1 MLLSNPLRRKTSGS
15 SEEGYILLF
24 LLLIVC
30 LMTIFAATLVTSIKF
45 EMKRDREEEMVHRGV
60 QYMRAIRAYYRKF
73 NRYPAK
79 IEDLENTNQLRFLR
93 KRYKDP
99 LTGKD
104 FKLLHYGEV
113 KMAGSIG
120 GGMIPGA
127 NQAGANGTLVSANG
141 QQGSPFGSNS
151 TFGSNSSFGQNSGF
165 GSNSAFGQNSGFGQ
179 NSSSPFGQTS
189 NSSNQPQDAS
199 GGQNSTGQNSNG
211 DTSQAGSDAS
221 QSGTGQQGPGNGIN
235 PNSPFGSNSS
245 SDKLGSTQFG
255 GAPIIGVAS
264 TSKDKTIR
272 EFDKKRKYNE
282 WMFVYDPMMD
292 RGGLIKTPYQPQ
304 LMMQMMAQGMNQNGQ
319 NPGQNGNNT
328 NGGFGNSGTVNGNG
342 FGNNNGFG
350 SGNGFGNSFGNSPGG
365 MQNNPN
371 SPGGYGNPQPPTQAP
386 QQQ

>member
-1 MLLSNPLRRKTSGS
+1 MLLSTHLRRSASGRS
-15 SEEGYILLF
+15 DEGYILLF
-24 LLLIVC
+24 LLLLVA

-45 EMKRDREEEMVHRGV
+45 EMKRDREEEMIHRGV
-60 QYMRAIRAYYRKF
+60 QYERAIRAFYRKF
-73 NRYPAK
+73 QRYPAK
-79 IEDLENTNQLRFLR
+79 IEDLENTSQYRCLR

-104 FKLLHYGEV
+104 FKLVHYGEV

-127 NQAGANGTLVSANG
+127 NQVGANGTLVSANG
-141 QQGSPFGSNS
+141 QQSSAFG
-151 TFGSNSSFGQNSGF
+151 GNSGF
-165 GSNSAFGQNSGFGQ
+165 GSNSTFGQNSGFGQ
-179 NSSSPFGQTS
+179 NSSFGQNPNSMFGQSS
-189 NSSNQPQDAS
+189 NSSTQTQDAT
-199 GGQNSTGQNSNG
+199 GGQNSTGQNTTGQNSNG

-221 QSGTGQQGPGNGIN
+221 QSGASQPGAGTNSNG
-235 PNSPFGSNSS
+235 PFGGNST

-304 LMMQMMAQGMNQNGQ
+304 LMMQMMSQGMNVNGQ

-328 NGGFGNSGTVNGNG
+328 NGGFGNSGNG
-342 FGNNNGFG
+342 FGNNNA
-350 SGNGFGNSFGNSPGG
+350 FGNSNGFGNSPGG
-365 MQNNPN
+365 MQNNP
-371 SPGGYGNPQPPTQAP
+371 SPTGGFGNPNQPPIPP

>member
-1 MLLSNPLRRKTSGS
+1 MLLSTHLRRKASRR

-24 LLLIVC
+24 LLLLVA

-45 EMKRDREEEMVHRGV
+45 EMKRDREEEMIHRGV
-60 QYMRAIRAYYRKF
+60 QYERAIRAFYRKF

-79 IEDLENTNQLRFLR
+79 IEDLENTSQYRSLR

-99 LTGKD
+99 ITGKD
-104 FKLLHYGEV
+104 FKLVHYGEV

-127 NQAGANGTLVSANG
+127 NQVGANGTLVSANG
-141 QQGSPFGSNS
+141 QQSSGFG
-151 TFGSNSSFGQNSGF
+151 GNSGF
-165 GSNSAFGQNSGFGQ
+165 GSNSAFGQSSGFGQ
-179 NSSSPFGQTS
+179 NSGFGQSSGFGQNSNSTFGQNS
-189 NSSNQPQDAS
+189 NSSTQTQDAP
-199 GGQNSTGQNSNG
+199 GGQTSTGQNSNG

-221 QSGTGQQGPGNGIN
+221 QSGASQPGAGTNSNG
-235 PNSPFGSNSS
+235 PFGGNSS

-292 RGGLIKTPYQPQ
+292 RGGLIKTPYQPN
-304 LMMQMMAQGMNQNGQ
+304 LMMQMMSQGVNLNGQ

-328 NGGFGNSGTVNGNG
+328 NGSFGNSGNG

-350 SGNGFGNSFGNSPGG
+350 NSSGFGNSFGNSPGG
-365 MQNNPN
+365 VQNNPN
-371 SPGGYGNPQPPTQAP
+371 PTGGFGNPNQPPIPP